1 MKTAVIVQER
11 ETIAAQTASMREYDR
26 EHRGSGN
33 GGIDRV
39 AACAQRVE
47 SHR

>member
-1 MKTAVIVQER
+1 MVDER
-11 ETIAAQTASMREYDR
+11 ETIAAQAASMREDDG

-33 GGIDRV
+33 SGINRV